1 MRQST
6 NKSNLDH
13 LEQCFHG
20 VDCEVCPGVGG
31 LAHSEIRDVE
41 RSRVLAD
48 NHQGRGHRH
57 RALHIHLL
65 HGPEGV
71 LRVVVVQ
78 QNDGLVEEQSR
89 KYQSQQCPETCRQR
103 YR

>member
-41 RSRVLAD
+41 RSWVLAD
-48 NHQGRGHRH
+48 NHQGRGHG
-57 RALHIHLL
+57 ALDIHLSE
-65 HGPEGV
+65 GSEGV
-71 LRVVVVQ
+71 LGVVVLE
-78 QNDGLVEEQSR
+78 QNDGLREEEAR
-89 KYQSQQCPETCRQR
+89 KYQSEQSLET
-103 YR
+103 